1 MHFKTSICILYYSS
15 INIPS
20 IFNLNQKRGSSLIT
34 MDTYRRTYRGLLV
47 QRLPPLSAIGTWVV
61 LFGVLN
67 FLNG

>member
-1 MHFKTSICILYYSS
+1 MHFKIPICMFFYSS

-20 IFNLNQKRGSSLIT
+20 IFKPKRGSSLVT
-34 MDTYRRTYRGLLV
+34 MDTYRRTQRGLMV
-47 QRLPPLSAIGTWVV
+47 QRLLPLSEIGTWVV

>member
-1 MHFKTSICILYYSS
+1 MHFMISVCILYHSS

-20 IFNLNQKRGSSLIT
+20 IFKPKRGSSSVTI
-34 MDTYRRTYRGLLV
+34 DTYGRTLRGLLV
-47 QRLPPLSAIGTWVV
+47 QRLSPLSEIGTWVV